1 MVKHGSLGTVSMAW
15 VLALSAGGALAQA
28 PASGGKA
35 TPAAAMPAT
44 APAAESDQDKIENKG
59 VYVITMKGE
68 LGHNVSATPLKRVLD
83 DAKKS
88 QPDFLIC
95 VVDFDFSFFG
105 QKMKDQANA
114 AGGQAY
120 NQLEKVRELGV
131 LMTDDIRDDPTWKKK
146 PQLVMWVKKAL
157 GGPAFLPFIS
167 PIIYYH
173 SDALHG
179 GIGYLEKSFGGTGD
193 EVVREKQYSLRLGRA
208 EGLAIKGGY
217 DPRIILAMSRSE
229 TVLSYDLVN
238 GKAVLR
244 DDDKGQ
250 EVLTIDGSKE
260 ENKDNYE
267 DIIRGKG
274 KAVLTLNARTAL
286 ALGISKGTVD
296 TMDDLL
302 SELGIARNHT
312 MIKGKSESILKTWA
326 SDVEEAET
334 QFSELWAKFN
344 EIQVAGKNA
353 SERNKARG
361 RQLGVLRSISDLLR
375 KYKEAINPRA
385 IKGSPDNWENEIDRM
400 TAKIQQDM
408 RMDKGK

>member
-1 MVKHGSLGTVSMAW
+1 MHNHRLLNTLSLAW
-15 VLALSAGGALAQA
+15 VLSLSAGAIAQA
-28 PASGGKA
+28 PAEA
-35 TPAAAMPAT
+35 PAAAI
-44 APAAESDQDKIENKG
+44 PAATPESDADKVENKG

-83 DAKKS
+83 DVKKA
-88 QPDFLIC
+88 QPDYLVC
-95 VVDFDFSFFG
+95 VVDFDFSFYG
-105 QKMKDQANA
+105 RKMKDEANA

-131 LMTDDIRDDPTWKKK
+131 LLTDDIRDDQTWKKK

-167 PIIYYH
+167 PTIYYH

-179 GIGYLEKSFGGTGD
+179 GIGYLDKSFDGRGD

-229 TVLSYDLVN
+229 TVLSYDLVG

-244 DDDKGQ
+244 EDDKGQ
-250 EVLTIDGSKE
+250 EILTIDGSKE

-312 MIKGKSESILKTWA
+312 MIKGKAESILKAWA
-326 SDVEEAET
+326 SDVTEAEA
-334 QFSELWAKFN
+334 QFAAYWAKFN
-344 EIQVAGKNA
+344 EIQVSGKDA
-353 SERNKARG
+353 AERNKARG
-361 RQLGVLRSISDLLR
+361 RQLGVLRNISDLLR

-385 IKGSPDNWENEIDRM
+385 IQGSPDNWENEIDRM
-400 TAKIQQDM
+400 TAQIQQQM
-408 RMDKGK
+408 RMDKNK